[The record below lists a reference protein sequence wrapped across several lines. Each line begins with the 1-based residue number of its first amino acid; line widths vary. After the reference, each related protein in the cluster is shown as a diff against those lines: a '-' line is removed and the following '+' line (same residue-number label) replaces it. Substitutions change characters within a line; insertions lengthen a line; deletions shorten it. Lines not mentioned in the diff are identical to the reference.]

1 LRMCGWGDQQ
11 IKYYLLGNPIIWWG
25 STISLMVAAFVGLG
39 LLIRRARY
47 GGGKGGR
54 KPAHGSS
61 NGLDST
67 KNGAAIKPGDGL
79 TQREWAQFW
88 HVARIA
94 GGGWA
99 LHYLPFLIMGRVTYL
114 HHYLPTL
121 YFAVLMFAHILD
133 YFVFQVN
140 STPSSAVYPTST
152 PSLSNATSIPKM
164 MRTLRALPLMTRI
177 KLYVF
182 IVVSSAIVVTFWW
195 FRSVAWGIQ
204 GPVRDVWG
212 LGWRETWNIYH

>member
-1 LRMCGWGDQQ
+1 
-11 IKYYLLGNPIIWWG
+11 
-25 STISLMVAAFVGLG
+25 
-39 LLIRRARY
+39 
-47 GGGKGGR
+47 
-54 KPAHGSS
+54 
-61 NGLDST
+61 
-67 KNGAAIKPGDGL
+67 
-79 TQREWAQFW
+79 
-88 HVARIA
+88 
-94 GGGWA
+94 
-99 LHYLPFLIMGRVTYL
+99 
-114 HHYLPTL
+114 
-121 YFAVLMFAHILD
+121 MFAHILD

-212 LGWRETWNIYH
+212 LGWREVSFLKVSCCRISNHGFFSDLEHISLSARWQREERSYRKVAGGLGRFSVSLWVWERTLGYLVGGVSKYFLILSVCFSRLVRSLSDLFLISLLILLRVHITLAYKKPEFLLITYQCIM